1 MELRQKIIL
10 TEDEPVFLD
19 SVSREFATTGFDVI
33 VSPKDGVALLELIKE
48 YQPIAVFMEMFMARM
63 DAIAVLSNI
72 KKSGINYPTKFM
84 VVGTEEISGFR
95 KELLSKGA
103 SYFFIKPIDAASMV
117 ERTCDMLE
125 EMDNRAP
132 KEEVKI
138 DLEQMVTDVIH
149 EIGVPAHIK
158 GYHYLRESITL
169 GIKEPDIINS
179 VTKELYP
186 TVAKTFS
193 TTSSRVERAIRHAI
207 EVAWDRGNVETLNSY
222 FGYTIHNSK
231 GKPTNSEFIAL
242 IADRLRLKIKRMS
255 A

>member
-10 TEDEPVFLD
+10 TEDEPAFMEAVIK
-19 SVSREFATTGFDVI
+19 EFASVGFEVV
-33 VSPKDGVALLELIKE
+33 VSPRDGVALLELVKE
-48 YQPIAVFMEMFMARM
+48 HQPAAVFMEMFMMRM
-63 DAIAVLSNI
+63 DAMGVLGNI
-72 KKSGINYPTKFM
+72 KKYGNPSDTKFM
-84 VVGTEEISGFR
+84 VIGTEEISGFR

-103 SYFFIKPIDAASMV
+103 TYFFIKPIDPSAMV
-117 ERTCDMLE
+117 ERSCDILQSYE
-125 EMDNRAP
+125 TKQ
-132 KEEVKI
+132 KEEPKI

-169 GIKEPDIINS
+169 GIKDPDIINS

-207 EVAWDRGNVETLNSY
+207 EVAWDRGNVDTLNSY

-242 IADRLRLKIKRMS
+242 IADRLRLKIKKIT